1 MMVREKGLAQRRRRS
16 VGGFTLVELLVA
28 MALVGLIS
36 VLLFSGMRFG
46 TRVWDRSNAHLD
58 GADDVRIAQQLLQH
72 ALGEAYP
79 FFRTTDPTHP
89 QIMFDGSESR
99 IVLLAP
105 PPASLGAGGLA
116 QYEFSISNR
125 DGKFQLAMMVQ
136 PELARADSPPT
147 TAREILL
154 SGMKSLSFSFFGATQ
169 RDGPSSWRDQWS
181 GEKSLPKLVRIDG
194 GFFDSDARIW
204 PELVIATRI
213 DMDVS
218 CVFDP
223 LTRYCRGRG

>member
-1 MMVREKGLAQRRRRS
+1 MMVLDKGLVEKQRS
-16 VGGFTLVELLVA
+16 HVAGFTLVELLVA
-28 MALVGLIS
+28 MALVGMIS

-58 GADDVRIAQQLLQH
+58 GADEVRIAQQLLQH

-79 FFRTTDPTHP
+79 FFVTTDPTHP
-89 QIMFDGSESR
+89 QIMFDGSASR

-116 QYEFSISNR
+116 QYEFSIASH
-125 DGKFQLAMMVQ
+125 DGKFQLVMAVR
-136 PELARADSPPT
+136 PELARAGNGST
-147 TAREILL
+147 TAPEVLL
-154 SGMKSLSFSFFGATQ
+154 AGMKSISFSFFGATQ
-169 RDGPSSWRDQWS
+169 RDGPSGWRDQWS
-181 GEKSLPKLVRIDG
+181 GEMTLPKLIRIDG
-194 GFFDSDARIW
+194 GFLDSDARIW